1 MQTPAHNE
9 ATVNINY
16 RGQVHKSFLHRNI
29 CDVNAPDLI
38 AMVNI
43 QAPEQVWF
51 DVGCASKL
59 AQMLAMAHW
68 HYAHQAHH
76 TTYFS
81 QPYFVTFFHKK
92 VGHTHCSLGWMI
104 QMLGIDLLHHLQVL
118 LALSFESIVDAGSV
132 QS

>member
-1 MQTPAHNE
+1 M
-9 ATVNINY
+9 
-16 RGQVHKSFLHRNI
+16 

-43 QAPEQVWF
+43 KAPEQVWL
-51 DVGCASKL
+51 DVECASKL
-59 AQMLAMAHW
+59 AQMLAMTHW

-81 QPYFVTFFHKK
+81 QPYLVTFFQKK
-92 VGHTHCSLGWMI
+92 VGHTHYSLGWMI

-118 LALSFESIVDAGSV
+118 LALSFGSIVDAGSV

>member
-1 MQTPAHNE
+1 VQTPTHNE

-43 QAPEQVWF
+43 QAPEQVWL

-59 AQMLAMAHW
+59 AQMLA
-68 HYAHQAHH
+68 
-76 TTYFS
+76 
-81 QPYFVTFFHKK
+81 
-92 VGHTHCSLGWMI
+92 
-104 QMLGIDLLHHLQVL
+104 
-118 LALSFESIVDAGSV
+118 
-132 QS
+132 